1 MRITQPSPRQIL
13 PEQLHN
19 LLSGEIDNQGLM
31 ALSQSASQ
39 GNLDDIDLLHNLA
52 LRRDELG
59 HKAENILFDIF
70 SGKIKGKE
78 DIALEIQKTSKKLY
92 QRHREGKI
100 KNYLDDSKL
109 KMPSKL
115 LYIIASTIEKLADKL
130 GLTALFMKG
139 EPTGSTLWEPN
150 RMTTSDEIDSANKNT
165 KTLPNNVTVNCSLGL
180 TQSGNNLL
188 GEIIEEKINNGIHL
202 KQFEL
207 FPLNVNNNHWILFA
221 LYPVTSQQA
230 PPNNKI
236 KCAVFNSYYNLSDDI
251 RREIAL
257 AAEKAGVT
265 EEKDITYIEGNI
277 QQNVPNGCGLFVL
290 EAIKQLTENLQQSPI
305 ETLESFHKDF
315 AKKTT
320 EEQAQ
325 FNIQNRRQLF
335 STYYDDTYQK

>member
-1 MRITQPSPRQIL
+1 MQIKNPTSKQIEPREL
-13 PEQLHN
+13 DN
-19 LLSGEIDNQGLM
+19 LLNGKIDNQGLM
-31 ALSQSASQ
+31 TLTQSASQ
-39 GNLDDIDLLHNLA
+39 GNLDDIDLLHNLS
-52 LRRDELG
+52 LRHDELG

-78 DIALEIQKTSKKLY
+78 GVDLEIQKTSKKLY
-92 QRHREGKI
+92 QRHKEGKI

-109 KMPSKL
+109 KTPSKL

-165 KTLPNNVTVNCSLGL
+165 KTLPNNVTVNCALGL
-180 TQSGNNLL
+180 IQSGNNLL
-188 GEIIEEKINNGIHL
+188 EEIIEEKIKNGTPL
-202 KQFEL
+202 KQLEL

-221 LYPVTSQQA
+221 LYPATHQQT
-230 PPNNKI
+230 PSNNDA

-251 RREIAL
+251 RKEIAL
-257 AAEKAGVT
+257 AAEKAGVAK
-265 EEKDITYIEGNI
+265 KDITYIEGNI

-290 EAIKQLTENLQQSPI
+290 EAIKQLAENQQQNPI
-305 ETLESFHKDF
+305 KRLEEFHQDF

-320 EEQAQ
+320 EEQAR
-325 FNIQNRRQLF
+325 FNIQSRRQLF
-335 STYYDDTYQK
+335 SAYYDDAYQK

>member
-109 KMPSKL
+109 KTPSKL

-251 RREIAL
+251 RKEIAL
-257 AAEKAGVT
+257 AAEKAGVAK
-265 EEKDITYIEGNI
+265 KDITYIEGNI

-305 ETLESFHKDF
+305 ETLERFHKDF
-315 AKKTT
+315 AKKTA
-320 EEQAQ
+320 EEQSQ

-335 STYYDDTYQK
+335 STYYDDAYQK